1 METIAE
7 VFNEV
12 QESTS
17 VSQKQVYALL
27 EQYETNKAVFLKA
40 TEQCYL
46 KIIKSLLKAPRKLIE
61 KYEKLTEKLFETG
74 YRQYALKE
82 DQSSKKQKLTKR
94 DIFGLFQHFLAF
106 FAGALDSTQLQI
118 RIFSSRIIFQLLKIL
133 PSDTL
138 VDIIEVKV
146 AKQLILGTLSLMKE
160 KKGNLKHIGIKITS
174 YLQKL
179 MDRDDLTE
187 TQEAKILRSEMMK
200 SMCMDDQD
208 QIRKLAL
215 INLEMNESTFP
226 HLIKRIRDKNPEIRA
241 TVFKKLI
248 KEQIPLANLNLS
260 DIYKLIYDGLGS
272 RESSVREACIRY
284 LQLNYNLFKEDEENP
299 QKNQVN
305 QISIHILYKKHL
317 LFYLN
322 KQIEEEM
329 ELEENKEKEGE
340 KEESSDD
347 NEIDE
352 EKIKKRQSKSAIKRF
367 FTPNKETAM
376 KDLKIKILNFLKT
389 FEIDKSLYYPELYE
403 SLELLVKE
411 TIKQILDADSFS
423 AYLKDCFLNQLSLKK
438 KKKHTQI
445 SIEGEELFLIRV
457 LCQMVQNQDDR
468 KELSPE
474 LVAVVEDCF
483 PNGVDFSQVIEYYSF
498 TQPNLFSL
506 YQVLLLAELL
516 INCDESGRNKIEE
529 TLKNLVINMNNT
541 HLISEIPTDPS
552 NEYNDI
558 FYYLEPDTVL
568 NNIFAQS
575 YFFSPIITC
584 SYELLPIIVRILKKI
599 VSDGRVNVQ
608 LIQLISEVHEPLAK
622 DTDNDSHF
630 DLPSELERIRNS
642 ITEEKKKLENI
653 EKELANLKKNK
664 TKQTE
669 IYQLEKEK
677 DEKQAHL
684 KIWEEKEDAIQTK
697 IFDISMRELVL
708 VQSLLTYC
716 KVDPKDPAISNLLQQ
731 IILPGLHSTDRS
743 LNFNSLKSLAL
754 YVLIDKKNC
763 INFFSVFNDILDKN
777 ESCQNCTPQE
787 IISLRSIVDFL
798 LLYDLTQKQSQ
809 DDEDIDIPQT
819 QELILKYAYQGIQYF
834 NQTYHI
840 KIFLQKADIL
850 LRTISIEG
858 LSKLLFNGKLQDPH
872 TTICL
877 LLVIWFDTKI
887 CTKQGYKAIQILSTL
902 FKTFTASNY
911 YNLQIF
917 EKALELFSQL
927 MITLEKKGLVFNDE
941 FVIFDHSNEKFI
953 SKALRVGI
961 NLMSY
966 EYHNNTEVLKNVSSN
981 EFLPQER
988 FFLFLAYKTSKERRF
1003 LSLFEKIT
1011 QYFDFYNKC
1020 STEQLQIILHF
1031 LKEAIENCPFN
1042 KQLNQLEKVIK
1053 DKIKIQDKKE
1063 RQEEDEEKEEL
1074 NKVLGKEKT
1083 DKQED
1088 NEAEN
1093 GENGLKNDEDQ
1104 KLYTLNAKQLKICDK
1119 IIELFEG
1126 NQQDIEVIVK
1136 NLFQNGTLINDSA
1149 EQKKK
1154 RAMMYD
1160 EEDEERANNEED
1172 EDNEKEEKPKR
1183 GRPAKRKTIHP
1194 NSEDEEEGEDE
1205 DEQEEGA
1212 QEETKR
1218 RGRPKKDNSEASHAA
1233 PSQRGRKKKVIYNDQ
1248 EEEDNEEEED
1258 QENKDSKKSSATRKV
1273 KNSKELEDILNQ
1285 ETEEDEDDEDREEV
1299 INKRTS
1305 SRRAQKTVLPES
1317 TAVSQKSKR
1326 GRKKK
1331 EEKDEVIET
1340 NEDDEEQE
1348 EDMSAEEDI
1357 EEEDKKNKKQVGR
1370 RGRKPAASKAR
1381 GSSSEKESPKNNR
1394 RGRRSAS
1401 RENKISEESDEEH
1414 KETENEDQEEDL
1426 SQKKTRGRGRP
1437 KKATE
1442 NNQSQEE
1449 DEEEEQNGSQSEEE
1463 QEEDQED
1470 APRKTRG
1477 SSKKSTPAQKKSKT
1491 RSSQKSADKE
1501 ESAQEEEQEEQKPQ
1515 RRGRGRPK
1523 VQSKES
1529 ESEEQNESEQEKENE
1544 SEQEGEEE
1552 EEEQPKRRG
1561 RKPKNANQAVK
1572 RTTRHS
1578 SANKDSDQEESEGEE
1593 ENEEEQQEDDE
1604 VEDQTRV
1611 TRKRG
1616 RKQAEVKKPAKNES
1630 ARSTRRGGSKNKME
1644 EEQEDEEENESSEQE
1659 NEEQEE
1665 EEEEEVQ
1672 TKSRG
1677 RPKKSPAIKNQVKET
1692 TGRGRRRNE
1701 KQQTESQSEEEQD
1714 DDEQEDEQANQRTTR
1729 RQKQQTEASK
1739 KPVSSSQRL
1748 RRRK

>member
-1 METIAE
+1 MEAIAE

-187 TQEAKILRSEMMK
+187 TQEAKVLRSEMMK

-299 QKNQVN
+299 QKNQ
-305 QISIHILYKKHL
+305 
-317 LFYLN
+317 
-322 KQIEEEM
+322 IEEEM

-340 KEESSDD
+340 KEESSDE

-352 EKIKKRQSKSAIKRF
+352 EKTKKRQSKSAIKRF

-389 FEIDKSLYYPELYE
+389 FEIEKSLYYPELYE

-423 AYLKDCFLNQLSLKK
+423 AYLKDCFLNHLSLKK

-457 LCQMVQNQDDR
+457 LCQMVQNQEDR

-483 PNGVDFSQVIEYYSF
+483 PNGVDFSQVIDYYSF

-529 TLKNLVINMNNT
+529 TLKNLVINMNNNN
-541 HLISEIPTDPS
+541 LISEIPTDPS

-584 SYELLPIIVRILKKI
+584 SYELLPIVVRILKKI

-653 EKELANLKKNK
+653 EKELSNLKKNK
-664 TKQTE
+664 TKQNE

-731 IILPGLHSTDRS
+731 IILPGLHSSDRS
-743 LNFNSLKSLAL
+743 LNYNSLKSLAL

-763 INFFSVFNDILDKN
+763 IDFFSVFNDILDKN
-777 ESCQNCTPQE
+777 DDCSNCTPQE

-819 QELILKYAYQGIQYF
+819 QDLILKYAYQ
-834 NQTYHI
+834 
-840 KIFLQKADIL
+840 ADIL

-887 CTKQGYKAIQILSTL
+887 CTKQGFKAIQILSTL

-927 MITLEKKGLVFNDE
+927 MVSLEKKGLVFNDE
-941 FVIFDHSNEKFI
+941 YVIFDHSNEKFI

-988 FFLFLAYKTSKERRF
+988 FFLFLAYKCSKERRF
-1003 LSLFEKIT
+1003 VSLFEKIT

-1031 LKEAIENCPFN
+1031 LKEAIENCPFS
-1042 KQLNQLEKVIK
+1042 KQFNQLEKVIK
-1053 DKIKIQDKKE
+1053 DKIKIQDKNE
-1063 RQEEDEEKEEL
+1063 RQEENEEKEEL
-1074 NKVLGKEKT
+1074 DKVLGKEKI
-1083 DKQED
+1083 DKQEG
-1088 NEAEN
+1088 NE
-1093 GENGLKNDEDQ
+1093 GEHDQKKDEDQ

-1136 NLFQNGTLINDSA
+1136 NLLSNQTLINDSA

-1172 EDNEKEEKPKR
+1172 DDNEKEEKPKR
-1183 GRPAKRKTIHP
+1183 GRPAIRKSIHP
-1194 NSEDEEEGEDE
+1194 NSEDEEEGEDD
-1205 DEQEEGA
+1205 DEYEEGT
-1212 QEETKR
+1212 QKENKR
-1218 RGRPKKDNSEASHAA
+1218 RGRPRKDNSEASHAA

-1248 EEEDNEEEED
+1248 EDEDHDEEED
-1258 QENKDSKKSSATRKV
+1258 QQNKDSKKSSTNRKA

-1285 ETEEDEDDEDREEV
+1285 ETEEDEDEDDEDREEV

-1305 SRRAQKTVLPES
+1305 SRRAQKTVVSES
-1317 TAVSQKSKR
+1317 TNVAQKTSRR

-1331 EEKDEVIET
+1331 EEKDEVIEV
-1340 NEDDEEQE
+1340 NEDDDEQE

-1357 EEEDKKNKKQVGR
+1357 EEEEDKKNQKQVGR
-1370 RGRKPAASKAR
+1370 RGRKPATS
-1381 GSSSEKESPKNNR
+1381 GSSSEKESPKIGKK
-1394 RGRRSAS
+1394 GRRSAS
-1401 RENKISEESDEEH
+1401 KENKISEESDEEH
-1414 KETENEDQEEDL
+1414 KETDNQDQEEEQ

-1437 KKATE
+1437 KKSTE
-1442 NNQSQEE
+1442 KTQSQE
-1449 DEEEEQNGSQSEEE
+1449 EEEEQNNSQSDE
-1463 QEEDQED
+1463 QEEEEEEEE

-1477 SSKKSTPAQKKSKT
+1477 SSKKNTPAQKKSRT
-1491 RSSQKSADKE
+1491 RSSQKSVDNE
-1501 ESAQEEEQEEQKPQ
+1501 ESGEDEEHEEQKPQ
-1515 RRGRGRPK
+1515 KRGRGRPK

-1529 ESEEQNESEQEKENE
+1529 ESEQNESEQEQENE
-1544 SEQEGEEE
+1544 SGQEEE
-1552 EEEQPKRRG
+1552 EEDQQPKRRG
-1561 RKPKNANQAVK
+1561 RKPKNANQVVK
-1572 RTTRHS
+1572 RTTRHN
-1578 SANKDSDQEESEGEE
+1578 SANKYSDKEESEVEDDNEEGQEEDEE
-1593 ENEEEQQEDDE
+1593 E
-1604 VEDQTRV
+1604 VQTKV
-1611 TRKRG
+1611 TRRRG
-1616 RKQAEVKKPAKNES
+1616 IKQAEVKKTAKNVS
-1630 ARSTRRGGSKNKME
+1630 IRSTRRGGSKNKME
-1644 EEQEDEEENESSEQE
+1644 EEHEEEEENESSEQGH
-1659 NEEQEE
+1659 EEQEE
-1665 EEEEEVQ
+1665 EEDEEQ
-1672 TKSRG
+1672 AKPRG
-1677 RPKKSPAIKNQVKET
+1677 RPKKSPANKNQVKESR
-1692 TGRGRRRNE
+1692 GRGRRKNEKQQSESQSEDEEVGRGRRKNE
-1701 KQQTESQSEEEQD
+1701 KQQTDSQSEEE
-1714 DDEQEDEQANQRTTR
+1714 EEDEDDQTNQRTTR
-1729 RQKQQTEASK
+1729 RQKQQIETSK

>member
-94 DIFGLFQHFLAF
+94 DIFQLFQHFLAF

-299 QKNQVN
+299 QKNQ
-305 QISIHILYKKHL
+305 
-317 LFYLN
+317 
-322 KQIEEEM
+322 IEEEM
-329 ELEENKEKEGE
+329 ELEENKEKDGE
-340 KEESSDD
+340 KEESSED

-352 EKIKKRQSKSAIKRF
+352 EKTKKKQSKSAIKRF

-389 FEIDKSLYYPELYE
+389 FEIEKSLYYPELYE

-483 PNGVDFSQVIEYYSF
+483 PNGVDFSQVIDYYSF

-529 TLKNLVINMNNT
+529 TLKNLVINMSNT
-541 HLISEIPTDPS
+541 NLISEIPTDPS

-558 FYYLEPDTVL
+558 FYYLEPDTVM
-568 NNIFAQS
+568 NNIFSQS

-642 ITEEKKKLENI
+642 INEEKKKLDNI
-653 EKELANLKKNK
+653 EKELSNLKKNK
-664 TKQTE
+664 TKQNE

-684 KIWEEKEDAIQTK
+684 KIWEEKEDAIQSK

-731 IILPGLHSTDRS
+731 IILPGLHSSDRS

-763 INFFSVFNDILDKN
+763 IDFFSVFSDILDKSEN
-777 ESCQNCTPQE
+777 CQNCTPQE

-819 QELILKYAYQGIQYF
+819 QDLILKYAYQ
-834 NQTYHI
+834 
-840 KIFLQKADIL
+840 ADIL

-887 CTKQGYKAIQILSTL
+887 CTKQGFKAIQILSTL

-927 MITLEKKGLVFNDE
+927 MVTLEKKGLVFNDE
-941 FVIFDHSNEKFI
+941 YVIFDHSNEKFI

-988 FFLFLAYKTSKERRF
+988 FFLFLAYKCSKERRF
-1003 LSLFEKIT
+1003 QSLFEKIT

-1020 STEQLQIILHF
+1020 TTEQLQIILHF
-1031 LKEAIENCPFN
+1031 LKEAIENCPVS
-1042 KQLNQLEKVIK
+1042 KQFNQLEKVIK
-1053 DKIKIQDKKE
+1053 DKIKIQDKNE

-1074 NKVLGKEKT
+1074 NKVLGKEKS
-1083 DKQED
+1083 DKEEAND
-1088 NEAEN
+1088 AEN

-1136 NLFQNGTLINDSA
+1136 NLFSNGTLINDSA

-1172 EDNEKEEKPKR
+1172 DDNEKEEKPKR
-1183 GRPAKRKTIHP
+1183 GRPAKRKSIHP
-1194 NSEDEEEGEDE
+1194 NSDDEEEGEDD

-1218 RGRPKKDNSEASHAA
+1218 RGRPKKDISEASHA
-1233 PSQRGRKKKVIYNDQ
+1233 PSQRGRKKKAIYIDQ
-1248 EEEDNEEEED
+1248 EEEEDNEEEEE
-1258 QENKDSKKSSATRKV
+1258 QENKDSKKNSATRKA
-1273 KNSKELEDILNQ
+1273 KNAKELEDILNQ

-1317 TAVSQKSKR
+1317 NVAQKTSKR

-1331 EEKDEVIET
+1331 DVQDEVIEQDE
-1340 NEDDEEQE
+1340 EDDEQEE
-1348 EDMSAEEDI
+1348 EDMSAEQDI

-1370 RGRKPAASKAR
+1370 RGRKPASTKSM
-1381 GSSSEKESPKNNR
+1381 GSSSEKESPKTNR

-1401 RENKISEESDEEH
+1401 KENKISEESDEEH
-1414 KETENEDQEEDL
+1414 KETDNEDQEEEL

-1437 KKATE
+1437 KKSNEKT
-1442 NNQSQEE
+1442 QSQEE
-1449 DEEEEQNGSQSEEE
+1449 EEGQDNSQSDEQEEEVEEEE
-1463 QEEDQED
+1463 

-1491 RSSQKSADKE
+1491 RSSQKSVDNE
-1501 ESAQEEEQEEQKPQ
+1501 ESGEDEEQEEQKPQ
-1515 RRGRGRPK
+1515 KKGRGRPK
-1523 VQSKES
+1523 AQPKEPES
-1529 ESEEQNESEQEKENE
+1529 EQDEQNESEQEQENE
-1544 SEQEGEEE
+1544 SEQEEEE
-1552 EEEQPKRRG
+1552 DDKQTKRRG
-1561 RKPKNANQAVK
+1561 RKPKNVTQAVK
-1572 RTTRHS
+1572 RTTRHN
-1578 SANKDSDQEESEGEE
+1578 SANKNSDKEESEGEE
-1593 ENEEEQQEDDE
+1593 ENEEEEQEEDE
-1604 VEDQTRV
+1604 EEQTRV

-1616 RKQAEVKKPAKNES
+1616 RKQADTKKPTKNES
-1630 ARSTRRGGSKNKME
+1630 VRSTRRGGSRNKME
-1644 EEQEDEEENESSEQE
+1644 EEHEDEEENESSEQE
-1659 NEEQEE
+1659 HEEQEE
-1665 EEEEEVQ
+1665 EEEEQEQ
-1672 TKSRG
+1672 TKTRG
-1677 RPKKSPAIKNQVKET
+1677 RPKKSPANKSQAKET
-1692 TGRGRRRNE
+1692 RGRGRKKNE
-1701 KQQTESQSEEEQD
+1701 KQQSDSQSEDEGEE
-1714 DDEQEDEQANQRTTR
+1714 EEDEEDQQANQRTTR
-1729 RQKQQTEASK
+1729 RQKQQIETSK